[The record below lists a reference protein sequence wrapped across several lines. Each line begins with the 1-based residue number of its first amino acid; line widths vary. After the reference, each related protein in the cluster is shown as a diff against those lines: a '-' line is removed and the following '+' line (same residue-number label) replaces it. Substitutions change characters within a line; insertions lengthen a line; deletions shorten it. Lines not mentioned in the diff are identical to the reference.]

1 MNNLRTVS
9 DTKRAFYGT
18 HTRPVNSIYRRVVE
32 ELMVEIHLLRVNED
46 FRYDPVFALGVVT
59 AFDRFMVGY
68 QPEADITSIFNALCV
83 AEEIDPKQLRRD
95 SEQLQQMAQAQS
107 PQDLLDW
114 LTQATHSGGDDLQW
128 QFRTISQNPKF
139 KYSRLFAIG
148 LFTLWELAEAHK
160 STSSPPLEE
169 FLAAA
174 STALNLSD
182 SKLQKDLEL
191 YRANLDKVAQAR
203 QAMDDILEA
212 QRKRRQTK
220 THEGSDSDPDAE
232 ANGPEAMSDP
242 NKTESTP
249 EVSSPG

>member
-46 FRYDPVFALGVVT
+46 FRYDPVFALGMVT

-68 QPEADITSIFNALCV
+68 QPEADISSIFNALCI

-95 SEQLQQMAQAQS
+95 SEQLRGVADS
-107 PQDLLDW
+107 KTPQELLDW
-114 LTQATHSGGDDLQW
+114 LTEATHSGGDEMQW
-128 QFRTISQNPKF
+128 QFRTVSQNPKF

-148 LFTLWELAEAHK
+148 LFTLWEVAEGQNT
-160 STSSPPLEE
+160 STSPTLED
-169 FLAAA
+169 FLVAAGA
-174 STALNLSD
+174 ALNLVD
-182 SKLQKDLEL
+182 NKLQKDWEI

-203 QAMDDILEA
+203 QTMDDILGA
-212 QRKRRQTK
+212 QRKRRQT
-220 THEGSDSDPDAE
+220 TTVDGTDSDPKADLDPVEAIPDLDKAE
-232 ANGPEAMSDP
+232 SKPELS
-242 NKTESTP
+242 N
-249 EVSSPG
+249 PG